1 MVSLNRSNFLS
12 REGSPPIYAA
22 APSFSSLS
30 VLHQSKHLSLQ
41 AIAVFSP
48 VSTVKWILTGLYSGA
63 VCIWN
68 YHTQTMEKSFKVTE
82 SPVRSAK
89 FIARKHWIVTGSD
102 DKFIRVYNYE
112 TAELVKEFE
121 AHSDYIRGVFVHPTL
136 PCVLSSSDD
145 MLIKMWDWEKGWLCT
160 QTFEGHS
167 HYVMQ
172 VVFNPE
178 DTRIF
183 ASASLDSTA
192 KIWNL
197 SSPAPVATL
206 TGHSKGL
213 NCVDFF
219 LRDDRLY
226 LLSGSD
232 DFSVKVWDCET
243 KSCVQTLEGHAHNVT
258 SCCVHPQLPVIITTS
273 EDKTIRLWDAATYR
287 LENTLDY
294 GLGRVWA
301 VGCKQGSSQ
310 VAFGCDNGTT
320 MLKVVLADAG
330 PTSNS

>member
-30 VLHQSKHLSLQ
+30 VLHLSKHISLQ
-41 AIAVFSP
+41 AIYCRLLTCFNCEMALTLKTEQEFTQS
-48 VSTVKWILTGLYSGA
+48 SERVKSLDLHPTQPWILTGLYSGA

-112 TAELVKEFE
+112 TAELVKE
-121 AHSDYIRGVFVHPTL
+121 
-136 PCVLSSSDD
+136 
-145 MLIKMWDWEKGWLCT
+145 
-160 QTFEGHS
+160 
-167 HYVMQ
+167 
-172 VVFNPE
+172 
-178 DTRIF
+178 
-183 ASASLDSTA
+183 
-192 KIWNL
+192 
-197 SSPAPVATL
+197 
-206 TGHSKGL
+206 
-213 NCVDFF
+213 
-219 LRDDRLY
+219 
-226 LLSGSD
+226 
-232 DFSVKVWDCET
+232 
-243 KSCVQTLEGHAHNVT
+243 
-258 SCCVHPQLPVIITTS
+258 
-273 EDKTIRLWDAATYR
+273 

-320 MLKVVLADAG
+320 MLKVVLADAR